1 LFVSV
6 FTNKYFIS
14 ASYRYCVTFCPSCG
28 KEFTTVENFC
38 SGCGKPRFS
47 QTPNVRTPTGITV
60 LGILQIILGIIL
72 VVFAVMVMVMSSM
85 MGDYSY
91 FGDMTSIVGGA
102 VTAVLI
108 VLAAFSFLIASALF
122 SGKKWGRT
130 IVIIFSLV
138 NIVMDAASMMVGNV
152 FGIGGII
159 LNGIVLYYMWR
170 PHVIAY
176 FTK

>member
-1 LFVSV
+1 M
-6 FTNKYFIS
+6 
-14 ASYRYCVTFCPSCG
+14 TFCPSCG
-28 KEFTTVENFC
+28 KEFTVDENFC

-47 QTPNVRTPTGITV
+47 QTSSYAGRPTGITV

-72 VVFAVMVMVMSSM
+72 VISTVMVGVMSGM
-85 MGDYSY
+85 MGNYSY
-91 FGDMTSIVGGA
+91 FGEMTSVVGGA
-102 VTAVLI
+102 ITAILA

-130 IVIIFSLV
+130 IVIVFSIVNLV
-138 NIVMDAASMMVGNV
+138 MEAASLAVGNV
-152 FGIGGII
+152 FGIAGIM

>member
-1 LFVSV
+1 M
-6 FTNKYFIS
+6 
-14 ASYRYCVTFCPSCG
+14 TFCPSCG
-28 KEFTTVENFC
+28 KEFAVDENFC

-47 QTPNVRTPTGITV
+47 QTPKTGTPTGITV
-60 LGILQIILGIIL
+60 LGMLQIILGIIL

-85 MGDYSY
+85 MGNYSY
-91 FGDMTSIVGGA
+91 FGSMTSIVGGA
-102 VTAVLI
+102 VTIVLI

-130 IVIIFSLV
+130 IVIVFSIV
-138 NIVMDAASMMVGNV
+138 NLAMDAASMMVGNV
-152 FGIGGII
+152 FGIVGMI

-176 FTK
+176 FAK

>member
-1 LFVSV
+1 M
-6 FTNKYFIS
+6 
-14 ASYRYCVTFCPSCG
+14 TFCPSCG
-28 KEFTTVENFC
+28 KEFAADENFC
-38 SGCGKPRFS
+38 SGCGKPRFL
-47 QTPNVRTPTGITV
+47 QTPKAGIPTGITV
-60 LGILQIILGIIL
+60 LGMLQIILGIIL
-72 VVFAVMVMVMSSM
+72 AVFAVMVMVMSSVV
-85 MGDYSY
+85 GNYSY

-102 VTAVLI
+102 ITAVLM

-130 IVIIFSLV
+130 IVIVFSIVNLV
-138 NIVMDAASMMVGNV
+138 MGAVSMMVGNV
-152 FGIGGII
+152 FGVGGII

>member
-1 LFVSV
+1 M
-6 FTNKYFIS
+6 
-14 ASYRYCVTFCPSCG
+14 TFCPSCG
-28 KEFTTVENFC
+28 KEFTADENFC

-47 QTPNVRTPTGITV
+47 QTPSVGIPTGITV
-60 LGILQIILGIIL
+60 LGMLQIILGIVL
-72 VVFAVMVMVMSSM
+72 AVFAVMIMVMSSM
-85 MGDYSY
+85 VGGYSY
-91 FGDMTSIVGGA
+91 FGDVTSIVGGA
-102 VTAVLI
+102 ITAVLV

-130 IVIIFSLV
+130 IVIVFSIV
-138 NIVMDAASMMVGNV
+138 NIVMDASSMMVGNV

-170 PHVIAY
+170 PNVIAY

>member
-1 LFVSV
+1 
-6 FTNKYFIS
+6 
-14 ASYRYCVTFCPSCG
+14 VTFCPSCG
-28 KEFTTVENFC
+28 KEFTADENFC

-47 QTPNVRTPTGITV
+47 QTPSVGIPTGVTV
-60 LGILQIILGIIL
+60 LGMLQIILGIVL
-72 VVFAVMVMVMSSM
+72 AVFAVMIMVMSSM
-85 MGDYSY
+85 VGGYSY
-91 FGDMTSIVGGA
+91 FGDVTSIVGGA
-102 VTAVLI
+102 ITAVLV

-130 IVIIFSLV
+130 IVIVFSIV
-138 NIVMDAASMMVGNV
+138 NIVIDASSMMVGNV

>member
-1 LFVSV
+1 MPLLASI
-6 FTNKYFIS
+6 FIS
-14 ASYRYCVTFCPSCG
+14 DSYTHCVTFCQSCG
-28 KEFTTVENFC
+28 KEFTADENFC

-47 QTPNVRTPTGITV
+47 QAPISPERPTGVTV
-60 LGILQIILGIIL
+60 LGILQIIAGIL
-72 VVFAVMVMVMSSM
+72 LAVFATMVGTMSGM
-85 MGDYSY
+85 MGGFSH
-91 FGDMTSIVGGA
+91 FGAMASVVGGA
-102 VTAVLI
+102 ITAVLA

-130 IVIIFSLV
+130 IVIVFSIVNLV
-138 NIVMDAASMMVGNV
+138 MEAASMAVGNV

-176 FTK
+176 FH